1 MNTRN
6 NIFLI
11 AIFGV
16 TILGTAVLTTV
27 INRSTFKESNIDDQQ
42 YKPTNQTSVN
52 VPPHTIVSDP
62 KVEESQGLND
72 NTQST
77 NDVCE
82 GGSLSQEP
90 GIEDDLGS
98 HGFISYQWLRPEDK
112 EPLYQS
118 TLFMTT
124 NGNIMCLYQSAY
136 KDPFGSLARCGGL
149 GCDLNRGELVSI
161 LEFKQNTD
169 GKLVVHSPTG
179 SASFLR
185 GAVCQVDAD
194 YVPTLVCRSSQSP
207 SPEVQGDAIII
218 FAPAS

>member
-6 NIFLI
+6 NVVLL

-27 INRSTFKESNIDDQQ
+27 INRSTFKEDNIDDQQ
-42 YKPTNQTSVN
+42 YKPTNQPSVD
-52 VPPHTIVSDP
+52 VPLHTTISDP
-62 KVEESQGLND
+62 KVKESQGLND

-77 NDVCE
+77 NNVCE

-98 HGFISYQWLRPEDK
+98 HGFISYKWLRLEDK

-124 NGNIMCLYQSAY
+124 KGNIMCLYQSAY
-136 KDPFGSLARCGGL
+136 QDPFGSLARCGGL
-149 GCDLNRGELVSI
+149 GCDLKQGELVSI
-161 LEFKQNTD
+161 LEFKPNTD
-169 GKLVVHSPTG
+169 GKLVVHSTTG

-194 YVPTLVCRSSQSP
+194 YVSTLVCRSSQSP
-207 SPEVQGDAIII
+207 SPQVKGDAIIV